1 MCGYQV
7 AIITPTT
14 LLARQHDKL
23 FRERFKEF
31 PIQIDVLSRMTP
43 GKKGAEIKEN
53 VADGT
58 CQLIIGTHSLL
69 SKTMSFNNLGLLII
83 DEEQHFGVAQKEQL
97 KKMRGNI
104 HVLAL
109 SATPIPRTLQMALS
123 GVREMSL
130 IATPPVDR
138 LAIRTFVGP
147 WDSIILREA
156 IMREKTRGGKV
167 FFVCARI
174 KDMQKLYD
182 RITILVPEASIL
194 SAHGKMNPLELDK
207 VMTDFADSKADIL
220 LSTHIVESGIDI

>member
-1 MCGYQV
+1 MINYLESVSGVSY
-7 AIITPTT
+7 TNRRT
-14 LLARQHDKL
+14 
-23 FRERFKEF
+23 FKNDF
-31 PIQIDVLSRMTP
+31 P
-43 GKKGAEIKEN
+43 GKKAAEIKEN

-130 IATPPVDR
+130 ITTPPVDR
-138 LAIRTFVGP
+138 LAVRTFVGP

-156 IMREKTRGGKV
+156 IMREKNRGGQV
-167 FFVCARI
+167 F
-174 KDMQKLYD
+174 LY
-182 RITILVPEASIL
+182 A
-194 SAHGKMNPLELDK
+194 LELRICK
-207 VMTDFADSKADIL
+207 SFMIGLQVWCLKPLFYQRMEK
-220 LSTHIVESGIDI
+220 